1 MGTGFDAFTP
11 LSHHGSLQ
19 LPAAAQAHRS
29 LLLGIMTAAGWDFYR
44 KEWWHYQLFDSR
56 RFPLLSDSALGEGL
70 M

>member
-19 LPAAAQAHRS
+19 VSAAAQAHRA
-29 LLLGIMTAAGWDFYR
+29 LLLGIMSAAGWDFYR
-44 KEWWHYQLFDSR
+44 LEWWHYQLFDSR
-56 RFPLLSDSALGEGL
+56 RYPLYSDSALAEGL